1 MSQNTIRVL
10 HTSDWHLGKTL
21 ADVDRT
27 ADYRAFLKWLL
38 GIIEARSINVL
49 LVAGDIFDTTMPSAE
64 AQRLYYSF
72 LTEAAKTSL
81 RQIVITAGNHD
92 SQRFLRAPRE
102 LLSVVRTFV
111 AGSTAEKEV
120 CVVRDKDGAPLLGI
134 AAVPYLREGDVRL
147 SGENDTDA
155 ARSAAWGRGI
165 GEHYARA
172 LEALKTALS
181 GAEVPMIVSGHLFVT
196 GAKVAGPDEGSDG
209 GVYVG
214 SLRNVSAA
222 VFGNAWDYVA
232 LGHIHRAQKVAA
244 EIPVRYSGSPLAL
257 DIGGAGDRHV
267 VVELAF
273 DGKNLTETEIEV
285 PQPRRVMRI
294 RGNLGE
300 LMARIEAAGS
310 ESPGA
315 ILEAIYEGDPMD
327 AGILVSELGRAA
339 GEAGVNLSAVRP
351 KLLLDGTG
359 DAGPVKSLDDISPDG
374 VFKSVLEANAVTEEE
389 REALTPIFLEA
400 LERAEILEREKKAKV
415 REKLAQ
421 GEKSAEEDVE

>member
-1 MSQNTIRVL
+1 M
-10 HTSDWHLGKTL
+10 
-21 ADVDRT
+21 
-27 ADYRAFLKWLL
+27 
-38 GIIEARSINVL
+38 
-49 LVAGDIFDTTMPSAE
+49 
-64 AQRLYYSF
+64 
-72 LTEAAKTSL
+72 
-81 RQIVITAGNHD
+81 
-92 SQRFLRAPRE
+92 
-102 LLSVVRTFV
+102 RTFV

-120 CVVRDKDGAPLLGI
+120 CVIRDQDGAPLLGI

-155 ARSAAWGRGI
+155 ARAAAWGRGI
-165 GEHYARA
+165 GEHYA
-172 LEALKTALS
+172 LS
-181 GAEVPMIVSGHLFVT
+181 GADVPMIAAGHLFVT
-196 GAKVAGPDEGSDG
+196 GAKVAGPEEGSDG

-267 VVELAF
+267 VIELEF
-273 DGKNLTETEIEV
+273 EGKNLTETEIEV

-300 LMARIEAAGS
+300 LMARIERAGS

-315 ILEAIYEGDPMD
+315 IIEAIYEGEPMD
-327 AGILVSELGRAA
+327 AGLLVSELGRSA

-374 VFKSVLEANAVTEEE
+374 VFRSVLDANAVSDED
-389 REALTPIFLEA
+389 RDALTPLFLEA

-421 GEKSAEEDVE
+421 GEKSAEEDGE